1 MNTNVPDS
9 IVADLKKN
17 AETRVADSLDNIS
30 KACKILLRN
39 NDTLT
44 YKSVGEYC
52 RKEYGK
58 PSVGTINNDA
68 SKMYKRVID
77 EYKNINEKK
86 TPNKI
91 IDADKYDGLPLE
103 TIIYINSLEERLTFL
118 EKILKNEDMQF
129 RKGAVISLEDTL
141 EKIPDTTGHVT
152 PISSTY
158 LTEIQRRVIEELAA
172 SSYELTIKGEGKKRF
187 VTDTETGEIVI
198 HPSELASLL
207 TLIPQ

>member
-39 NDTLT
+39 NETLT

-52 RKEYGK
+52 REEYGK

-77 EYKNINEKK
+77 EYKSINEKE

-91 IDADKYDGLPLE
+91 IDTDKYDGLPLE
-103 TIIYINSLEERLTFL
+103 AIIHINSLEERLMFL
-118 EKILKNEDMQF
+118 EKILKNEDMQY
-129 RKGAVISLEDTL
+129 RNGAVISLEDTL
-141 EKIPDTTGHVT
+141 EKTPDATGHVT
-152 PISSTY
+152 PISSTHV
-158 LTEIQRRVIEELAA
+158 TKIQRRVIEELAA
-172 SSYELTIKGEGKKRF
+172 SSYELTVRGEGKKRF
-187 VTDTETGEIVI
+187 ATDTATGEIVI

-207 TLIPQ
+207 TLIP

>member
-17 AETRVADSLDNIS
+17 AEKRVADSLENIS

-52 RKEYGK
+52 CREYGK

-68 SKMYKRVID
+68 SKVYKRVID
-77 EYKNINEKK
+77 EYRSINEKE
-86 TPNKI
+86 TLNKI

-103 TIIYINSLEERLTFL
+103 AIIYINNLEERLNFL
-118 EKILKNEDMQF
+118 EKILKNEDRQYNN
-129 RKGAVISLEDTL
+129 GAVISLEDTL
-141 EKIPDTTGHVT
+141 EKTPDTTGHVT
-152 PISSTY
+152 PISSNQ
-158 LTEIQRRVIEELAA
+158 LTDIQRRVIEELAA
-172 SSYELTIKGEGKKRF
+172 SSYELKIRGEGKKRF
-187 VTDTETGEIVI
+187 ATDPATGEIVI

-207 TLIPQ
+207 TLLSQ